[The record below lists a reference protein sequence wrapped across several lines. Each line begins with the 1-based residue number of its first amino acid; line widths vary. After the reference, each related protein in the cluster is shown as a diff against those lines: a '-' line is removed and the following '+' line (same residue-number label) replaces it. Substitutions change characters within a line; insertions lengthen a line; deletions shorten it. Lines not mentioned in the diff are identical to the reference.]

1 MYHARACY
9 SYLYYTAAQVIS
21 IHWVFFFHFQKQR
34 GQRKLSKHLN
44 LTADDGELDM
54 RQAIHLDFLYD
65 NLMFAAEKGFPW
77 NHVCLVVKFAENV
90 LTNSLGTFACY
101 VLYFIF
107 EM

>member
-1 MYHARACY
+1 
-9 SYLYYTAAQVIS
+9 
-21 IHWVFFFHFQKQR
+21 
-34 GQRKLSKHLN
+34 
-44 LTADDGELDM
+44 M

-77 NHVCLVVKFAENV
+77 NHVCMVVKFAENV

-107 EM
+107 EIQIYIFVC